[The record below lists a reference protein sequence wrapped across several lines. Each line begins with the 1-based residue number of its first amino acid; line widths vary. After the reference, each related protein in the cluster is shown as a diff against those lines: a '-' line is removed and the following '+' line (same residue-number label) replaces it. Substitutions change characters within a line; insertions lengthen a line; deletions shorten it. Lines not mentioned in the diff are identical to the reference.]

1 MHESC
6 TIRLVTSDD
15 LPMLLDWRNHAN
27 VRRFMMTQHEI
38 SPEEHINWYV
48 TAIQDSKRQLLIA
61 EELHQPIGF
70 VQFNHI
76 DEGGISEW
84 GFYASP
90 YAPKGSGNKLGRTAL
105 AHAFSK
111 LKLHKVCGQAIS
123 TNNSSLNFHL
133 RLGFAQEG
141 VLRDQRCIDGVYH
154 SVICFGLL
162 IHEWQGLTSLEEQ
175 KNVKH

>member
-1 MHESC
+1 MFEFC
-6 TIRLVTSDD
+6 TIRQVTPDD

-38 SPEEHINWYV
+38 SPEEHLNWY
-48 TAIQDSKRQLLIA
+48 ANASQDNTRQLLIA

-70 VQFNHI
+70 VQFDHVS
-76 DEGGISEW
+76 EGGISQW

-90 YAPKGSGNKLGRTAL
+90 HAPKGSGNKLGTMAL
-105 AHAFSK
+105 AHAFST

-123 TNNSSLNFHL
+123 TNISSLNFHQ
-133 RLGFAQEG
+133 RLGFQREG
-141 VLRDQRCIDGVYH
+141 FLREQRFIGGVYH

-162 IHEWQGLTSLEEQ
+162 SQEWLGLRQLEEK